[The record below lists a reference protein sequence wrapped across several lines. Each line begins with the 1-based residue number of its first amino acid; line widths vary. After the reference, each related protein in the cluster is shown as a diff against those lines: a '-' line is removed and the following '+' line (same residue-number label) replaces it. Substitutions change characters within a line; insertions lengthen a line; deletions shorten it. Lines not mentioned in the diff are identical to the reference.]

1 VRHICRYLS
10 LRPLYL
16 ASRECSLVQIVLCH
30 QGAVVFFPDCCATRA
45 PLSSSQINARCPRSR
60 PVCAISIVIHRRLL
74 FIDVPSQQHT
84 LTLSRLP
91 LLPLLPLSSLVE
103 DDVPSAPPPGGKGHT
118 SGGNIFISEDK
129 QVEVQDA
136 LVPMKA

>member
-1 VRHICRYLS
+1 
-10 LRPLYL
+10 
-16 ASRECSLVQIVLCH
+16 
-30 QGAVVFFPDCCATRA
+30 
-45 PLSSSQINARCPRSR
+45 
-60 PVCAISIVIHRRLL
+60 VCAISIVIHRRLL
-74 FIDVPSQQHT
+74 SIDVPSQQHT

-91 LLPLLPLSSLVE
+91 LLPLLPLSSLAE
-103 DDVPSAPPPGGKGHT
+103 DDVPSASPPGGKGHT